1 MPSRHYRINL
11 RQSGT
16 IISSIAPI
24 TTNYIYAY
32 PTFNS
37 NTRGIRGAR
46 DDTVSAPNDVI
57 NAVQDYF
64 FNIIDIIST
73 QNDVNFVL
81 QQVNAIT
88 TVIGSKNQVFETLD
102 LLENN
107 VISIIKNIAQVTNI
121 SIIETR
127 IKYIREL
134 AATLPDCVDNY
145 GILGQMITAVVE
157 NICNGADLTAI
168 TESIGTIKGVISTD
182 LAVQNQFEHIQDT
195 VLDIID
201 NIQKCVNVKIIEY
214 RVEYLRKLIQ
224 DIVC

>member
-1 MPSRHYRINL
+1 MPSRHYRRNL

-16 IISSIAPI
+16 NTSSIAPI
-24 TTNYIYAY
+24 TANYIYAY
-32 PTFNS
+32 PTFNP

-57 NAVQDYF
+57 NGVQDYF

-88 TVIGSKNQVFETLD
+88 SVIGSKNQVFETLD

-107 VISIIKNIAQVTNI
+107 VISIIKNITQLTNI
-121 SIIETR
+121 SIIESR
-127 IKYIREL
+127 IQYIREL
-134 AATLPDCVDNY
+134 AATLPECVDNY
-145 GILGQMITAVVE
+145 GILGEMITAVVE
-157 NICNGADLTAI
+157 NICNGVDLSTI

-195 VLDIID
+195 VLAIID
-201 NIQKCVNVKIIEY
+201 NIQKCINVKIIEY

-224 DIVC
+224 EIVC